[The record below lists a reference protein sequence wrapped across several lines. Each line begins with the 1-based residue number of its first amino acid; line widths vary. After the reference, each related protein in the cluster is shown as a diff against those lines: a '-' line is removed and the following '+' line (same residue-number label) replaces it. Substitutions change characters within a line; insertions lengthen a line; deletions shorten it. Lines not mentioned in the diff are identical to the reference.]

1 MSKPLL
7 AWATQAKHDLGKYI
21 AFQSRW
27 LPPTAT
33 NQDWHQALRSD
44 LLETRKGP
52 KGTEGAVE
60 IWEALSVNFTKLSG
74 DSDLQA
80 VHVAMARIKVQ
91 LSGLKAGALADEALQ
106 ALAED
111 AKAVASHLSAL
122 HKRLREA

>member
-33 NQDWHQALRSD
+33 NLDWHKALRAD

-60 IWEALSVNFTKLSG
+60 IWQTLCVHFESLKG
-74 DSDLQA
+74 DADIQA
-80 VHVAMARIKVQ
+80 VHSAMARIQSQ
-91 LSGLKAGALADEALQ
+91 LSELEEGSLADEALEG
-106 ALAED
+106 LAQD
-111 AKAVASHLSAL
+111 AREVASHLSAL

>member
-7 AWATQAKHDLGKYI
+7 AWATEAKHDLGKYI

-52 KGTEGAVE
+52 KGTESAVE
-60 IWEALSVNFTKLSG
+60 IWETLRVNFVSLVG
-74 DSDLQA
+74 DTDLQA
-80 VHVAMARIKVQ
+80 VHVAMDRIQ
-91 LSGLKAGALADEALQ
+91 SELLGLKAGTLPDEALQ
-106 ALAED
+106 ALAQD
-111 AKAVASHLSAL
+111 ARSVASHLSAL